1 MNKTGRITI
10 MQKRTTYTAD
20 LMDIKIRNSPAFLDL
35 QLPGTT
41 CPNSALQGG
50 ADYMR

>member
-1 MNKTGRITI
+1 
-10 MQKRTTYTAD
+10 
-20 LMDIKIRNSPAFLDL
+20 MDIKIPISPVFLTL
-35 QLPGTT
+35 SSEGTT